1 MALTEYE
8 QKVLAELEY
17 SLLTQDPKFGDS
29 LSGKRIHAQGRRI
42 LRRGVTGFA
51 VGSVWLVLFFTSSI
65 TISLIGLATMF
76 VSSVVIL
83 SNVSSLRSV
92 RGIPPATRLFESGS
106 RSRHVGRHSRIAGQA
121 RLLSTL

>member
-8 QKVLAELEY
+8 KKVLAELEY
-17 SLLTQDPKFGDS
+17 SLFTQDSQFGDS

-51 VGSVWLVLFFTSSI
+51 VGSVCLVSFFTSSS
-65 TISLIGLATMF
+65 TLSLIGLATMF

-83 SNVSSLRSV
+83 SNVSSLRRVKGDPTSHPSV
-92 RGIPPATRLFESGS
+92 RIG
-106 RSRHVGRHSRIAGQA
+106 
-121 RLLSTL
+121 